1 MQMRCVSVSGAGE
14 GGNKLNFLT
23 DFAERERFLCG
34 KFVTLPRRE
43 SSFFF
48 LCSRFRNG
56 DQGYALCTQP
66 GADRGPRRGK
76 HGVHLR
82 PGRRSRLHLHRH
94 FWFSPRSEWEKLTFT
109 WFWLQHNKCAIKSQG
124 RLLLISFFH

>member
-1 MQMRCVSVSGAGE
+1 MRCVSVSGAGE

-48 LCSRFRNG
+48 F
-56 DQGYALCTQP
+56 YALVSGMEIRDTHSARSQAPTGGRAEGNMAFTSVPAEGHGFTCTDTFGFHP
-66 GADRGPRRGK
+66 EVSGK
-76 HGVHLR
+76 
-82 PGRRSRLHLHRH
+82 S
-94 FWFSPRSEWEKLTFT
+94 
-109 WFWLQHNKCAIKSQG
+109 
-124 RLLLISFFH
+124 